1 MDEEREVSISR
12 IINVILNNMETFK
25 RKKERI
31 MGQMIKRKKQI
42 KVYKKKQM
50 KNVIN
55 IRIERSS
62 DKQFFL

>member
-31 MGQMIKRKKQI
+31 MGPMIKRKKQI
-42 KVYKKKQM
+42 KVYKKKTDE
-50 KNVIN
+50 K
-55 IRIERSS
+55 R
-62 DKQFFL
+62 D